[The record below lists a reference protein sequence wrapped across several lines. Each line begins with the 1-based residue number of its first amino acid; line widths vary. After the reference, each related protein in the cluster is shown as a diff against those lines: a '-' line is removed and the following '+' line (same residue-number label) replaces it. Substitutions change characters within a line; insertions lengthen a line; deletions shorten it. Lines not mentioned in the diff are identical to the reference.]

1 MISFKMNFKCLKLNQ
16 NQDFQNSIHI
26 FTIRIGFLE
35 LNQVLKIKLRFL
47 KLMRFLK
54 LNRDFQSSMEIF
66 EIKSRFL
73 K

>member
-35 LNQVLKIKLRFL
+35 LNQ
-47 KLMRFLK
+47 
-54 LNRDFQSSMEIF
+54 DF
-66 EIKSRFL
+66 KN
-73 K
+73 

>member
-47 KLMRFLK
+47 KL
-54 LNRDFQSSMEIF
+54 NRDFQSSMEIF